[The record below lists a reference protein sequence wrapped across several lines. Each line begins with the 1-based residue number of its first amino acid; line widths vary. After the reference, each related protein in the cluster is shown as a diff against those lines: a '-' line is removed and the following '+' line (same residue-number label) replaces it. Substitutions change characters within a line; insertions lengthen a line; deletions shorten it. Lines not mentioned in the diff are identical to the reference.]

1 MTARALTAENSR
13 RLLDATHP
21 LIGITCRIGC
31 VGAVALVALTVPFGP
46 TKTA

>member
-21 LIGITCRIGC
+21 LISMTGRLNATRCQAKCQAKFPIRDS
-31 VGAVALVALTVPFGP
+31 
-46 TKTA
+46 

>member
-21 LIGITCRIGC
+21 LIGMHDRAG
-31 VGAVALVALTVPFGP
+31 
-46 TKTA
+46 